1 MQHWTAHLKDE
12 EGTQALGVAL
22 ARVLTPGLSLHLHG
36 DLGAGKT
43 SLTRALLHAAG
54 HEGRVKSPTYTLAEP
69 YAITLNGQA
78 LEFMHFD
85 LYRMSSPEEF
95 IDAGFREHFGA
106 GKVCV
111 VEWPEQ
117 AGGLLPPA
125 DIEVFL
131 SIEGNGRG
139 VELRANTALGASC
152 LEQLHFS
159 PNL

>member
-1 MQHWTAHLKDE
+1 MQYWRGYLKDE
-12 EGTQALGVAL
+12 DSTRSLGASL
-22 ARVLTPGLSLHLHG
+22 ARVLVPGLSMHLHG

-69 YAITLNGQA
+69 YSITLNGQPV
-78 LEFMHFD
+78 EFLHFD
-85 LYRMSSPEEF
+85 LYRMGSPEEF

-106 GKVCV
+106 GKICV

-125 DIEVFL
+125 DIDVVL
-131 SIEGNGRG
+131 CIEGNGRG
-139 VELRANTALGASC
+139 VELRADTALGASC
-152 LEQLHFS
+152 LEKLHFS
-159 PNL
+159 PAL

>member
-12 EGTQALGVAL
+12 EGTQALGLSL
-22 ARVLTPGLSLHLHG
+22 ARVLAPGLSLHLHG

-69 YAITLNGQA
+69 YTILLDGREV
-78 LEFMHFD
+78 EFMHFD
-85 LYRMSSPEEF
+85 LYRMGSPEEF
-95 IDAGFREHFGA
+95 IEAGFREHFGA

-117 AGGLLPPA
+117 AGGLLPLA
-125 DIEVFL
+125 DIDVFL
-131 SIEGNGRG
+131 TVEGAGRA

>member
-12 EGTQALGVAL
+12 EGTQALGLAM
-22 ARVLTPGLSLHLHG
+22 ARVLAPGPAIYLHG

-106 GKVCV
+106 NKVCV

-125 DIEVFL
+125 DIDVFL
-131 SIEGNGRG
+131 TVEGAGRG